1 MFRDI
6 CKQSPMQCTRHYR
19 RLSDRLDVL
28 LPGVLLPGVLLP
40 GVLLPVV
47 LLPGVLLPVVLLP
60 GVLLT
65 GVLLPGVSTQH
76 FYHRI
81 YYRHP

>member
-1 MFRDI
+1 
-6 CKQSPMQCTRHYR
+6 MQCTRHYR

-47 LLPGVLLPVVLLP
+47 LLPGVLL
-60 GVLLT
+60 T